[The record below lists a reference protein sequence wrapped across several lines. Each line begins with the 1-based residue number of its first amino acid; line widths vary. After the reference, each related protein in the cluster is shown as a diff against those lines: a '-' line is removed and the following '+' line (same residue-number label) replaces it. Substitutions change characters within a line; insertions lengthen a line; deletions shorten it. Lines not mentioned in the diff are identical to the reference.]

1 MYKKYCL
8 LRAKH
13 KIICYEE
20 KDFQGK
26 SYECTGHADD
36 LQCFIS
42 RCNSFK
48 VERGRWVLYE
58 FKSYT
63 GRQMLLGP
71 SVFKDF
77 GLGFNFRFESCKVVK
92 NTKGP
97 YKQKLFAYAG
107 FQGKSMELTEDMI
120 STQEKWP
127 SQKVMSCKVLEGS
140 WIFFEE
146 PNYSGCYY
154 VLDRGDYQYSPDWG
168 SQGSTVGS
176 IRRIME
182 L

>member
-1 MYKKYCL
+1 ML
-8 LRAKH
+8 VW
-13 KIICYEE
+13 
-20 KDFQGK
+20 
-26 SYECTGHADD
+26 
-36 LQCFIS
+36 LQ
-42 RCNSFK
+42 
-48 VERGRWVLYE
+48 
-58 FKSYT
+58 
-63 GRQMLLGP
+63 
-71 SVFKDF
+71 
-77 GLGFNFRFESCKVVK
+77 
-92 NTKGP
+92 TKGP

-127 SQKVMSCKVLEGS
+127 SQRVMSCKVLEGS

-146 PNYSGCYY
+146 PNYSGRYY
-154 VLDRGDYQYSPDWG
+154 VLDRGDYQYSSDWG

>member
-1 MYKKYCL
+1 ML
-8 LRAKH
+8 VW
-13 KIICYEE
+13 
-20 KDFQGK
+20 
-26 SYECTGHADD
+26 
-36 LQCFIS
+36 LQ
-42 RCNSFK
+42 
-48 VERGRWVLYE
+48 
-58 FKSYT
+58 
-63 GRQMLLGP
+63 
-71 SVFKDF
+71 
-77 GLGFNFRFESCKVVK
+77 
-92 NTKGP
+92 TKGP

-120 STQEKWP
+120 CLLSTA
-127 SQKVMSCKVLEGS
+127 MSCKVLEGS

-146 PNYSGCYY
+146 PNYSGRYY